1 MNKYKLLINNKM
13 NITFFTIVTAFL
25 FSSMIYL
32 IKLDKDNNSG
42 RGSIKSYREFVFLLK
57 N

>member
-1 MNKYKLLINNKM
+1 MLVVCREHMCDVLNKM

-32 IKLDKDNNSG
+32 IRLDKDNNSLN
-42 RGSIKSYREFVFLLK
+42 FK
-57 N
+57 NTFSLTYFY